1 VVTELT
7 VSVVVPTFNRRD
19 RLHRVL
25 EALGRQADVPA
36 FETVVVS
43 DGSTD
48 DTDEYLA
55 SADVPIPVVAR
66 RQANQGPAVARNH
79 GVEVASGSLIVFL
92 DDDVV
97 PTPGL
102 LAAHLAAH
110 RRLGDRAVV
119 IGPMLDPPDHWMSMW
134 VRWEQAM
141 LSKQYRAMEKGE
153 WMPTA
158 RQFYTG
164 NASVRREHM
173 IAVGGFD
180 PEFRRAEDVELAFR
194 LDGLGLTFAFEP
206 SATGL
211 HYAERS
217 FDSWLATGRA
227 YGRNDVV
234 FATERGQRWILEV
247 AARELGERRWPVRAV
262 VRVAAGRPYAER
274 VVERALITAARVAD
288 QFGRSGL
295 NAAALSGIWNLEY
308 YSGMVTQLGGRRAS
322 LRERELRRRADPSGD
337 ADQR

>member
-1 VVTELT
+1 MTTELT
-7 VSVVVPTFNRRD
+7 VTVVIPTFNRRD

-25 EALGRQADVPA
+25 DALGRQADVPA

-43 DGSTD
+43 DGSID
-48 DTDEYLA
+48 ATDEYLA
-55 SADVPIPVVAR
+55 GADVPIPVVAR

-97 PTPGL
+97 PTPGF

-119 IGPMLDPPDHWMSMW
+119 IGPMLDPPDHEMSMW

-141 LSKQYRAMEKGE
+141 LSKQYRAMEAGE
-153 WMPTA
+153 WNPTA

-164 NASVRREHM
+164 NASVRREH
-173 IAVGGFD
+173 ILAVDGFD

-194 LDGLGLTFAFEP
+194 LDGLGLVFAFEP
-206 SATGL
+206 AAAGL

-217 FDSWLATGRA
+217 LDSWLATGRA

-234 FATERGQRWILEV
+234 FATERGQTWILEV
-247 AARELGERRWPVRAV
+247 AARELDERRWPVRAV
-262 VRVAAGRPYAER
+262 VRVAVGRPYAER
-274 VVERALITAARVAD
+274 IAEQGLLAAAHVAD
-288 QFGRSGL
+288 RFRRHGFS
-295 NAAALSGIWNLEY
+295 AAALSGIWNLEY
-308 YSGMVTQLGGRRAS
+308 YSGMVTRLGSRQAFWRERGRRR
-322 LRERELRRRADPSGD
+322 LADRSG
-337 ADQR
+337 QR